1 MSDHL
6 EGLVARAVDELRRP
20 PRLDHALDA
29 RIMAAVA
36 AEPAPRR
43 RRPGPAAVWAWL
55 ARPRTLR
62 LSPLAGLAAAAA
74 LVAVLWWRP
83 GAGGGVVRAPGP
95 AEVQFVF
102 VEPAAASV
110 AVVGDFND
118 WDQSAHPL
126 VRARAS
132 GLWAVTIPLTPG
144 RHRYAFVVDGRRW
157 VPDPGAPRAAGDD
170 FDTPSSVVTV
180 GGDL

>member
-20 PRLDHALDA
+20 LRLGPALDA
-29 RIMAAVA
+29 RVLAAVA
-36 AEPAPRR
+36 AEPAPRA
-43 RRPGPAAVWAWL
+43 RRPGPGAVWAWL

-74 LVAVLWWRP
+74 LVVLVWWRP
-83 GAGGGVVRAPGP
+83 WAGPAIASGP

-102 VEPAAASV
+102 VDPAAASV

-118 WDQSAHPL
+118 WDPAADPL
-126 VRARAS
+126 RRARAG
-132 GLWAVTIPLTPG
+132 GLWVATIPLAPG
-144 RHRYAFVVDGRRW
+144 HHRYAFVVDGRRW
-157 VPDPGAPRAAGDD
+157 APDPAAPRAAGDD

-180 GGDL
+180 GGDS

>member
-20 PRLDHALDA
+20 LDLGPALDA

-36 AEPAPRR
+36 AEPAPRA

-62 LSPLAGLAAAAA
+62 LSPLAGLAGAAA

-83 GAGGGVVRAPGP
+83 GAGGDVATAPRP
-95 AEVQFVF
+95 AEIQFVF
-102 VEPAAASV
+102 VEPGAAAV

-118 WDQSAHPL
+118 WDPSAHPL
-126 VRARAS
+126 ERARAG
-132 GLWAVTIPLTPG
+132 GLWTATIPLTPG
-144 RHRYAFVVDGRRW
+144 RHRYAFIVDGRRW